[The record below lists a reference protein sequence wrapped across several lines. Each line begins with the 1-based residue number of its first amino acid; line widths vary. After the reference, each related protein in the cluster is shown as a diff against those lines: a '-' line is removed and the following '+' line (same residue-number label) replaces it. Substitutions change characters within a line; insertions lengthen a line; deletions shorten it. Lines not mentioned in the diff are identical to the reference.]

1 MATASQPQI
10 AIRRAE
16 PGDAAL
22 LSSLNREVQ
31 SIHAEALPDL
41 FKPPGSGTFSEFA
54 DLIAEPMNAIFIAE
68 AESVPVGYVYAQITR
83 HGETAW
89 LYPLDL
95 IHVHHIGVRESHRKA
110 GVATRLLDAVDEL
123 ARAEGIGR
131 VTLEVWAF
139 NRAAREFFRRRGF
152 ELGVERLSRWIGAT
166 KPG

>member
-1 MATASQPQI
+1 MATPSQPQI

-31 SIHAEALPDL
+31 SVHAEALPEL
-41 FKPPGSGTFSEFA
+41 FKPAGSGTFSEFA

-110 GVATRLLDAVDEL
+110 GVATRLLDALDEL

-152 ELGVERLSRWIGAT
+152 ELSIERLSRWIAPT
-166 KPG
+166 KLG